1 MNQNELYHYGVKGMK
16 WKNHKYQKLENGR
29 YVYRTPAEQ
38 KLYDARKDFNKADE
52 ELNEAARRYNH
63 GSTTLHFTVNNH
75 NTKDERDAIRRE
87 NYISQKVGPKAAKR
101 AYEKYHYE
109 QALRK
114 YKKSPM
120 RNMKIAVRV
129 GKARATN
136 AIRHIN
142 ERQDARK
149 NKRQT
154 NRKNRQFLRNRQYK
168 KADLELGGGVSVTF
182 SEPTIKRKKK

>member
-1 MNQNELYHYGVKGMK
+1 MRQDELYHYGVKGMK

-38 KLYDARKDFNKADE
+38 RVYQARKDYNREDEQYRNYKGMAEIQSDPRNKEHFMDVANDHAFMAAYYKKKHE
-52 ELNEAARRYNH
+52 E
-63 GSTTLHFTVNNH
+63 
-75 NTKDERDAIRRE
+75 
-87 NYISQKVGPKAAKR
+87 
-101 AYEKYHYE
+101 
-109 QALRK
+109 ALKK

-168 KADLELGGGVSVTF
+168 KA
-182 SEPTIKRKKK
+182 